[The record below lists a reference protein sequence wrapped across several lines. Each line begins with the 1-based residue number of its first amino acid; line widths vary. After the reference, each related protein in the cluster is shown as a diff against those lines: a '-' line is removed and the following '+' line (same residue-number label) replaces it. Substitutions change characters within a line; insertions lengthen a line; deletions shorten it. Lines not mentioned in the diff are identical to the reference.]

1 LGQLLINKHD
11 FQERFDSAGRFFY
24 NNPAMMD
31 SFSIGDKVIYPT
43 QGIGVIEDIQEED
56 LYGELF
62 LIYHLRI
69 LSNNTLIM
77 VPSSNTAE
85 IGIRKLISSE
95 KINKVLD
102 YLGHGT
108 IDVSMNWKGRF
119 KEHTSLMKTGSIL
132 DMAEVLKSLFYLNMI
147 KPLSFREK
155 KMMEKAKELL
165 VTEISEVAETPI
177 PDIERQLLDN
187 LSNCFK
193 TEPARLDS

>member
-1 LGQLLINKHD
+1 
-11 FQERFDSAGRFFY
+11 
-24 NNPAMMD
+24 MMD